1 MCGDKKET
9 ALVSQKYQ
17 TIMTKQIINT
27 SVGLTKQT
35 RIYGSRRMLTKER
48 CDFCAVA
55 PGQLTL

>member
-17 TIMTKQIINT
+17 TITKQIINT

-35 RIYGSRRMLTKER
+35 RIYGA
-48 CDFCAVA
+48 C
-55 PGQLTL
+55 

>member
-1 MCGDKKET
+1 MYGDKKET

-17 TIMTKQIINT
+17 TITKQIINT

-35 RIYGSRRMLTKER
+35 RIYGSRRMLAKGR